1 MIGFRKTIMRYLALG
16 VSVLLLNLV
25 SGMGSVAAKDLPA
38 SPDSSV
44 NKLDVVASY
53 SDEAITREDVVAVLK
68 SATSEQKRNLGE
80 SDSAADS
87 LVKEMLLRR
96 VLAAQARKEGFERDP
111 ATAARIVLA
120 GERTLSDLYFEKV
133 ELAAIDEKKVER
145 IAREEYLAHPERFRK
160 EELRA
165 RHILVREV
173 ASRGDDART
182 IAEALLARVKAGE
195 AFDELAHKYSDDP
208 GSAAKGGDLGW
219 LPKGKTVKEFE
230 EALFALKK
238 PGDVSGIISTQF
250 GYHII
255 RLEEAKPVVT
265 LPYEEVKAQLIERVK
280 ADLRRKARGA
290 IVDPI
295 IKSDAFSVNRDA
307 LTQAVGAAGVK

>member
-1 MIGFRKTIMRYLALG
+1 MRYLALG

-25 SGMGSVAAKDLPA
+25 SGMGSVAAKDFPA
-38 SPDSSV
+38 SPGSSV
-44 NKLDVVASY
+44 SKLDVVASY

-68 SATSEQKRNLGE
+68 GATAEQKRNLGE
-80 SDSAADS
+80 SASAADS
-87 LVKEMLLRR
+87 LVKELLLRR
-96 VLAAQARKEGFERDP
+96 VLTAQARKEGLGQDP
-111 ATAARIVLA
+111 ATAARILLA

-182 IAEALLARVKAGE
+182 IAEALLERVKAGE

>member
-1 MIGFRKTIMRYLALG
+1 MRYPGLN
-16 VSVLLLNLV
+16 VSVSFVVLNIVFGAAFAWAGGAQPLA
-25 SGMGSVAAKDLPA
+25 SVA
-38 SPDSSV
+38 SPGAEG
-44 NKLDVVASY
+44 VVASY
-53 SDEAITREDVVAVLK
+53 AGVVVTRDEFVAVLQG
-68 SATSEQKRNLGE
+68 ATAEQKRNFGE
-80 SDSAADS
+80 SAGSADS

-96 VLAAQARKEGFERDP
+96 VLAAQAKKEGLGQDP
-111 ATAARIVLA
+111 ATAARILLA

-165 RHILVREV
+165 RHILVRQV
-173 ASRGDDART
+173 ASRGDDARV
-182 IAEALLARVKAGE
+182 IAEALLERVKAGE
-195 AFDELAHKYSDDP
+195 AFDELARKYSDDP

-238 PGDVSGIISTQF
+238 PGDVSGLILTQF

-265 LPYEEVKAQLIERVK
+265 LPYEEVKAQLIEGVK
-280 ADLRRKARGA
+280 ADLRRKARSA
-290 IVDPI
+290 IVDSI

-307 LTQAVGAAGVK
+307 LTQAVGAAGIK

>member
-53 SDEAITREDVVAVLK
+53 YDEAITREDVVAVLK

-195 AFDELAHKYSDDP
+195 AFDEPAHKNSDDT

>member
-25 SGMGSVAAKDLPA
+25 SGMGSVAAKDFPA
-38 SPDSSV
+38 SPGSSV
-44 NKLDVVASY
+44 SKLDVVASY

-68 SATSEQKRNLGE
+68 GATAEQKRNLGE
-80 SDSAADS
+80 SASAADS
-87 LVKEMLLRR
+87 LVKELLLRR
-96 VLAAQARKEGFERDP
+96 VLTAQARKEGLGQDP
-111 ATAARIVLA
+111 ATAARILLA

-182 IAEALLARVKAGE
+182 IAEALLERVKAGE

>member
-25 SGMGSVAAKDLPA
+25 SGMGSVAAKDFPA
-38 SPDSSV
+38 SPGSSV
-44 NKLDVVASY
+44 SKLDVVASY

-68 SATSEQKRNLGE
+68 GATAEQKRNLGE
-80 SDSAADS
+80 SASAADS
-87 LVKEMLLRR
+87 LVKELLLRR
-96 VLAAQARKEGFERDP
+96 VLTAQARKEGLGQDP
-111 ATAARIVLA
+111 ATAARILLA

-182 IAEALLARVKAGE
+182 IAEALLERVKAGE

-208 GSAAKGGDLGW
+208 GSAAKGGDLGL

-238 PGDVSGIISTQF
+238 PGDVSGIRSTQF